1 MAIAM
6 PQHEADSPLRP
17 KLEQTCRQVRLLAGD
32 VGFAAVHFGAA
43 ANLNC
48 EGADFPDPDE
58 CRVAWEEA
66 AGYFEDVIE
75 RAGKIRTVCLEM
87 AGEKPGL

>member
-17 KLEQTCRQVRLLAGD
+17 KLEKACHQVSLLAAD
-32 VGFAAVHFGAA
+32 VGEAATHFGAA

-48 EGADFPDPDE
+48 EGAEFPDPDA
-58 CRVAWEEA
+58 CQAAWEEA
-66 AGYFEDVIE
+66 AGYFSDVIT
-75 RAGKIRTVCLEM
+75 RAEKMRGVCLEM